1 MGATIQTTSCESAS
15 LRFRQAGLGHEALRI
30 LEQHGPIHLLLTD
43 VMMPV
48 MSGPEL
54 AKRVKSLAPGTKVIY
69 MSGYTDDTLAFYG
82 LPQPDTQYI
91 QKPFTPAA
99 LAGEIASGVIDCAL
113 GCELTLD
120 APGGDASRFG

>member
-1 MGATIQTTSCESAS
+1 MNQV
-15 LRFRQAGLGHEALRI
+15 LDALRI

-48 MSGPEL
+48 MGGSEL

-99 LAGEIASGVIDCAL
+99 LAEKLRQVLSIARAAANRRSTRRAGAH
-113 GCELTLD
+113 LD
-120 APGGDASRFG
+120 SDSRISLLCL